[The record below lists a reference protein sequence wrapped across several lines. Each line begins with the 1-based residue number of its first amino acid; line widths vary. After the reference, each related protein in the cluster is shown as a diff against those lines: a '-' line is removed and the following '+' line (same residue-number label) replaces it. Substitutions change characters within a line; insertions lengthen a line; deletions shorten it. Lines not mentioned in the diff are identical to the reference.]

1 MANIDAAFGLRPI
14 AKVGSAP
21 GGTTGTTKY
30 SIADNQGTAIFTGDP
45 VKYKSDGT
53 VEVATA
59 GDASCG
65 VFMGC
70 FYTDPTTSKPTF
82 RNHFPASLSP
92 GDAIAFVADDPDQLF
107 IAQQDSDG
115 SNLVAADLNLNA
127 DLVFGTGSTTT
138 GMSGVEIDSSTKN
151 TTAALQVRLIDFY
164 DTPSNDATAN
174 NSVLV
179 VKINN
184 HQLGSH
190 TGTAGV

>member
-30 SIADNQGTAIFTGDP
+30 SIADNQSTAIFTGDP
-45 VKYKSDGT
+45 VKYKNDGT

-70 FYTDPTTSKPTF
+70 FYTDPTTSKPTYK
-82 RNHFPASLSP
+82 NYFPASLSP

-107 IAQQDSDG
+107 IAQQDSDS
-115 SNLVAADLNLNA
+115 SNIVAADLNLNA
-127 DLVFGTGSTTT
+127 DLVFGSGSTST
-138 GMSGVEIDSSTKN
+138 GISGVEIDSSSKN
-151 TTAALQVRLIDFY
+151 TTAALQVRLVDFY
-164 DTPSNDATAN
+164 DIPSNDATAN